1 MIMSDSPNKWCIG
14 EKGLSRSRL
23 MQWKPIK
30 ELDFKE
36 FEPDE
41 IMLCILNGEPIKF
54 IVDPQE
60 ETAANYETRVARYLP
75 LSNLINAGITHF
87 MKLEQPEGEQL

>member
-1 MIMSDSPNKWCIG
+1 
-14 EKGLSRSRL
+14 
-23 MQWKPIK
+23 MQWNRIN

-36 FEPDE
+36 FKLDE

-60 ETAANYETRVARYLP
+60 EIAANNETWVAIYLP
-75 LSNLINAGITHF
+75 LNGLIGSGITHF
-87 MKLEQPEGEQL
+87 MRLEQPEGGDNAVETD